1 MPDDPDGAIPATRD
15 AVDPGRAT
23 AEPSWVRVC
32 ADADLAL
39 NTPLQ
44 VEIGGVPIVVV
55 RGSDGVVHALDD
67 TCTHAEVSLSEGVVE
82 GDEIECEAHGATF
95 DLTSGAARSLPATKA
110 LRVYPVTIEDGDVL
124 VSAAGHL
131 GDGSDTGRDGPR

>member
-1 MPDDPDGAIPATRD
+1 M
-15 AVDPGRAT
+15 DPGRGT
-23 AEPSWVRVC
+23 VEPHWVRVC
-32 ADADLAL
+32 ADADLAP

-44 VEIGGVPIVVV
+44 VVIDRLPIVVV

-67 TCTHAEVSLSEGVVE
+67 TCTHAQVSLSEGVVE

-110 LRVYPVTIEDGDVL
+110 LRVYPVAIEEGDV
-124 VSAAGHL
+124 VGSTAGHL
-131 GDGSDTGRDGPR
+131 ADGSDAGQDGPR